1 MAQKKKHEYA
11 FIIQGDMTPF
21 QRKVLAQYLMNK
33 ASQLKCGLACNY
45 HEDGR
50 YEELTWEEMMDG
62 KNHPKTEE

>member
-1 MAQKKKHEYA
+1 
-11 FIIQGDMTPF
+11 MTPF